1 MNGGPDRGGGRVLDV
16 EARAPVAP
24 EGKPGPGVTCGPAGR
39 PLPPTVVTLSVVL
52 AGSVV
57 LGIALGPTTVPLQDT
72 VRYLAAAI
80 TGGSIRADE
89 VAAYSVVWDVRAPR
103 VLLAVVVGAGL
114 SMVGTATQAMVR
126 NALADPYVLG
136 ISSGA
141 SVGACL
147 VVVFG
152 MFTALGVHALSVA
165 AFGGALAASA
175 LVFLAA
181 RGTAGLTPLRLVL
194 TGIATAYA
202 LQAVTSL
209 LVFLSPRGDAA
220 RTVLYWTLGG
230 LGTANWASL
239 PVATVVT
246 GVASVL
252 LWRSSRSLDVL
263 SMGDETSAS
272 LGIDGTGLRR
282 RLFVLVAGVTGVLV
296 AVSGVIGFVGLI
308 VPHVVRMVVGSGHRR
323 VLLVAPLV
331 GGCFLVWVDLLC
343 RVAVAPLEL
352 PVGVVTALVGVPVF
366 ITLMRRRGYLFGG
379 R

>member
-1 MNGGPDRGGGRVLDV
+1 MSGGPDRGGGRVLDV
-16 EARAPVAP
+16 EVRAPVEP
-24 EGKPGPGVTCGPAGR
+24 DREPGATSGPAGR
-39 PLPPTVVTLSVVL
+39 SLPPMVL
-52 AGSVV
+52 ALTLALVGSAL
-57 LGIALGPTTVPLQDT
+57 LGIALGPTTVPLGDT
-72 VRYLAAAI
+72 FRYLEAAI

-89 VAAYSVVWDVRAPR
+89 VAAYSVVWEVRSPR

-165 AFGGALAASA
+165 AFGGALAAAA

-181 RGTAGLTPLRLVL
+181 RGTAGLNPLRLVL

-239 PVATVVT
+239 PVAAVVT
-246 GVASVL
+246 GVAFVL

-282 RLFVLVAGVTGVLV
+282 RLFVLTAGVTGVLV

-308 VPHVVRMVVGSGHRR
+308 IPHLVRMLVGSGHRR
-323 VLLVAPLV
+323 VLVVAPLV

-343 RVAVAPLEL
+343 RVVIAPLEL
-352 PVGVVTALVGVPVF
+352 PIGVVTALVGVPVF
-366 ITLMRRRGYLFGG
+366 ITLMRRRDYLFGG